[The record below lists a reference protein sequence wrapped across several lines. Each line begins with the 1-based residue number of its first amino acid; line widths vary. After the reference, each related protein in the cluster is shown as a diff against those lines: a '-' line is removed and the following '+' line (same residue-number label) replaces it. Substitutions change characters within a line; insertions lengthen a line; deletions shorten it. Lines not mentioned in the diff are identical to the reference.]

1 MLAGPSVT
9 GILRACRGRVARRR
23 SGRHWQ
29 SPAALARSRQQ
40 ACSV

>member
-23 SGRHWQ
+23 SGRHCQ